1 MLLFHQC
8 LHTEPLG
15 TLSPNQKVLVIR
27 HLKTCLTTWPLTIV
41 SSLLWDLCMS
51 QPWVN
56 FKPFYDAIS
65 KFSLSDFQH
74 IEVISF
80 VISFCCTAIWILHL
94 IWNKNFKEKSNTW
107 RESGFLKQI
116 HSFMELRTARR
127 CLPHPTPVPSLCN
140 KIIYSSIRNIIWVTG
155 LLSYCTISWSFS
167 SYFLLYSGFG
177 PFWTLFLQQFT
188 GEDS

>member
-1 MLLFHQC
+1 MPAHWAISYTF
-8 LHTEPLG
+8 TKPKSSG
-15 TLSPNQKVLVIR
+15 Y
-27 HLKTCLTTWPLTIV
+27 KTPQNRLTTWPLTIL

-80 VISFCCTAIWILHL
+80 VISFCCTAVCILHL

-116 HSFMELRTARR
+116 YSFMELRTARR

-140 KIIYSSIRNIIWVTG
+140 EIIYSSIRNIIWVTG
-155 LLSYCTISWSFS
+155 LLSYCTISGSFS

-177 PFWTLFLQQFT
+177 PFWTLFPQQFA
-188 GEDS
+188 GQDS

>member
-27 HLKTCLTTWPLTIV
+27 HLKTCLTAWPLAIV
-41 SSLLWDLCMS
+41 SSYCGICVCPSPEWISNIFMT
-51 QPWVN
+51 QFPN
-56 FKPFYDAIS
+56 FHCQN
-65 KFSLSDFQH
+65 QH

-80 VISFCCTAIWILHL
+80 VISFCCAAVWILHL
-94 IWNKNFKEKSNTW
+94 IWNKNSKEKSNIW

-116 HSFMELRTARR
+116 YSFMELRTARR
-127 CLPHPTPVPSLCN
+127 CLPYPTPVPSLCN

-155 LLSYCTISWSFS
+155 LLSYCNISVSFS

-188 GEDS
+188 GQDS